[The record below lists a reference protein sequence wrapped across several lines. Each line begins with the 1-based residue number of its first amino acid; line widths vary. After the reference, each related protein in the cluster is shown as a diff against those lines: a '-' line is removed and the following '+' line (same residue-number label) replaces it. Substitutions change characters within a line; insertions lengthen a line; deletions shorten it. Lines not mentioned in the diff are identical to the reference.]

1 MYIQKYIF
9 KICIHISVYVCIMTM
24 MKSNTEKKKEKPH
37 NISGNFPGV
46 PRMKLFEDK
55 SNSTLEK
62 NEK

>member
-1 MYIQKYIF
+1 
-9 KICIHISVYVCIMTM
+9 MTM
-24 MKSNTEKKKEKPH
+24 MKNNSEKKKNNEKTH
-37 NISGNFPGV
+37 NINGNFPGV